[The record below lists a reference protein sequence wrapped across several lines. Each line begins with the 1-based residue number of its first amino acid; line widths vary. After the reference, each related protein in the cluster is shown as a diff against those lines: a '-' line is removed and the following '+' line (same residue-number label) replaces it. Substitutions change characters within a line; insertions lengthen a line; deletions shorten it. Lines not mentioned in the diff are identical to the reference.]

1 MEQGTLDW
9 HKWRREGLG
18 ASDSPV
24 IMSLSPYRTRFQL
37 WEEKVNGTKSE
48 GNWATRRGHDLEPRA
63 RAQYELE
70 MNQAMPPAFLEHP
83 VHPFIRAS
91 LDGFGNN
98 TVLEIKCPG
107 AEDHALAVAG
117 KVPEKYYPQLQHQ
130 LLVSS
135 AAVAHYY
142 SFDGERG
149 ALVQVLPDAEY
160 IKQLLQKL
168 TQFWHLVQTRT
179 PPELE
184 ERDYKTIQDKDVK
197 VLVMQWLAA
206 RQASI
211 AAASLEDELKEKITA
226 QLSGHPRWRH
236 AGVKIQSITRKGNID
251 YKKIP
256 ELSGVDLEQYR
267 GKPVSF
273 WQLSSPKVSEGPAS

>member
-1 MEQGTLDW
+1 MESNEW
-9 HKWRREGLG
+9 HEWRRNGIG

-24 IMSLSPYRTRFQL
+24 VMGVSPYRTRFQL
-37 WEEKVNGTKSE
+37 WDEKVNGTKSD
-48 GNWATRRGHDLEPRA
+48 GNWATKRGHDLEPRA

-70 MNQAMPPAFLEHP
+70 MNQDMPPAFLEHP

-91 LDGFGNN
+91 LDGYGNN

-135 AAVAHYY
+135 SAVAHYY

-160 IKQLLQKL
+160 IKKLLKELQS
-168 TQFWHLVQTRT
+168 FWNLVQTKI

-184 ERDYKTIQDKDVK
+184 ERDYKTVQDKDVK
-197 VLVMQWLAA
+197 ALVMQWLAA
-206 RQASI
+206 RQASV
-211 AAASLEDELKEKITA
+211 AAATLEEELKDKITA
-226 QLSGHPRWRH
+226 QLGSHPRWRH
-236 AGVKIQSITRKGNID
+236 AGVRIQHQTRRGNVD

-256 ELSGVDLEQYR
+256 ELSGVDLEKYR
-267 GKPVSF
+267 GRPVSF
-273 WQLSSPKVSEGPAS
+273 WQLSAPKVSEGPAS